1 MVQKISL
8 FNHKGGVSKTT
19 TTFNL
24 GWMLAAKGKRV
35 IMVDAD
41 PQCNLTELVLDFKGG
56 YDEIEQL
63 YRHGDGRDLKSGLA
77 PAFESRPVP
86 LEAVKCFP
94 VERQEGLLLLPGHI
108 GLSEYGVALG
118 IAQELSGSIHT
129 LQNLP
134 GAISALIERTADMY
148 EADYV
153 LIDMNSSLSPVN
165 QNLLMTSDF
174 FVVPTSPDYF
184 SMMAINSLSR
194 VILHWGKWSKRAS
207 SLPFIRDA
215 VYPFPAIKPKFLGT
229 VIQNYHPRKGAPTS
243 ASQAWIDKI
252 NETVSETLTPELRN
266 LGMMLPSDCYAQQQ
280 IGDTYCL
287 ASVPDFNSLI
297 AKSQETRTPVF
308 ALTREQIGQTGN
320 VLATTV
326 KSRDRFEE
334 IFSELAD
341 KVIGLTG
348 YASSN

>member
-24 GWMLAAKGKRV
+24 GWMLADKGKKV

-41 PQCNLTELVLDFKGG
+41 PQCDLTELVLDFKGG
-56 YDEIEQL
+56 DDEIEQL
-63 YRHGDGRDLKSGLA
+63 YKHGDGRDLKSGLA

-108 GLSEYGVALG
+108 GLSEHEVALG
-118 IAQELSGSIHT
+118 IAQELSGHLQT

-134 GAISALIERTADMY
+134 GAIFALIERTAKMY

-153 LIDMNSSLSPVN
+153 LIDMNPSPSSVN

-174 FVVPTSPDYF
+174 FVIPTSTDYP
-184 SMMAINSLSR
+184 SMMAINSLVR
-194 VILHWGKWSKRAS
+194 IIPHWEKWSKRAS
-207 SLPFIRDA
+207 SLEILQDA

-229 VIQNYHPRKGAPTS
+229 VIQNYRPRKGVPAS

-252 NETVSETLTPELRN
+252 NETVSETLTPELRK

-280 IGDTYCL
+280 IDDTYCL
-287 ASVPDFNSLI
+287 ASVPDFNLLI

-308 ALTREQIGQTGN
+308 ALTREQIGQTGR

-326 KSRDRFEE
+326 KSRDRFEG

-348 YASSN
+348 YASSD